1 MQAFLLCSPLS
12 QFCPDQSRHTLPRD
26 SNEQQCLPYQQ
37 VNSSTQLSNPW
48 SRALA
53 SEPVSKKLRREIQR
67 DLASVTSR
75 RLKSLEKTQFPKV
88 PSQGGGPGQNPAL
101 PEREPWPQFLFFYC
115 PSPQHRREGSRLI
128 LVLASAADLK
138 FWWGFLGVG
147 RGGTG
152 LIRRS
157 GVGMVGRLR
166 WDPAQ
171 YLCLHLAGA

>member
-1 MQAFLLCSPLS
+1 MRVFLLCSPLS

-37 VNSSTQLSNPW
+37 VNSSTQLSKPW

-101 PEREPWPQFLFFYC
+101 PKRTLAPVSVLLLSLTPAPQGRQQADFGFSKC
-115 PSPQHRREGSRLI
+115 CRSEI
-128 LVLASAADLK
+128 LVGI
-138 FWWGFLGVG
+138 F
-147 RGGTG
+147 GGG
-152 LIRRS
+152 Q
-157 GVGMVGRLR
+157 G
-166 WDPAQ
+166 WDRA
-171 YLCLHLAGA
+171 H